1 MAFSSELGLAQL
13 GALELGFIGGVSP
26 PSPPAVVDT
35 GGSAGGLYPFPDW
48 RKASHQ
54 RLLMDDDEL
63 MLILSSWRMQ

>member
-1 MAFSSELGLAQL
+1 MAFSSELGVAQL
-13 GALELGFIGGVSP
+13 GALELGFVAAAVAP
-26 PSPPAVVDT
+26 PVVVADT